1 MTPETIVN
9 ESPELNG
16 RAVSPTVVPRRPI
29 EVLGPKVGP
38 AATATVR
45 VVVVTW
51 NRKSCAEN
59 ILRSLARQT
68 YPVGLMDVTVIDNA
82 STDGTTEH
90 LAGLFG
96 PEAIIA
102 NRTDLA
108 HEPDFQREPVAAGRA
123 AHNALGFR
131 SLTIVRNRSNVG
143 GCGGFNTGFGLT
155 EWLSERD
162 PGSAPDYL
170 WLVDD
175 DADVPP
181 DALAQLARAM
191 ESGPDVGL
199 VGSRTVN
206 IADRLTT
213 IETTIYY
220 NFWTGAMQDDC
231 PVENPK
237 FAEWRR
243 WVKQTGGTR
252 GQLAF
257 HGLVNVD
264 VVSACSMLARW
275 SAVVGSPGRR
285 AGESGRGGVGF
296 WDWRY
301 FIYCDDADWCL
312 RFAAAGWRVV
322 LNLDAVVYHTPW
334 NLKLTPARIYYAN
347 RNKVWMGQKVL
358 RGAQLRLVTRRAMK
372 SMLKDSLKAAF
383 HRRLFHA
390 GIILD
395 TARDVAVGR
404 AGKTGSDG
412 PPGEPVFEALRRL
425 GLLRADARVAVVAN
439 QPESP
444 RWIADL
450 ERHVDEQAAER
461 PGSGL
466 VAPQFVPV
474 LRNDVPDPP
483 EGAILYGGRWPSR
496 LKKQFRLFMQRP
508 DAVVVFEQT
517 NDLPVLFRGGWNLH
531 IDQKKPT
538 TVQVERDGWTARLRF
553 IGRWAPTAVGCML
566 YACTIKPYQRTGRY
580 G

>member
-1 MTPETIVN
+1 MPPESVQI
-9 ESPELNG
+9 EPHELNG
-16 RAVSPTVVPRRPI
+16 RAATGATIAPRRPV
-29 EVLGPKVGP
+29 EVAVTSHVP
-38 AATATVR
+38 ASTATVR

-51 NRKSCAEN
+51 NRKSFAEN
-59 ILRSLARQT
+59 ILRSLAGQK
-68 YPVGLMDVTVIDNA
+68 YPIGLMDVTVIDNA

-102 NRTDLA
+102 NRTELA
-108 HEPDFQREPVAAGRA
+108 HEPNFQREPLPGGRGPK
-123 AHNALGFR
+123 NALGFR
-131 SLTIVRNRSNVG
+131 SLTIVRNQANVG

-155 EWLSERD
+155 EWLSDQD
-162 PGSAPDYL
+162 PASAPDYI

-181 DALAQLARAM
+181 DALAQLVRAM
-191 ESGPDVGL
+191 ESATDVGL

-220 NFWTGAMQDDC
+220 NFNTGAMQDDC

-237 FAEWRR
+237 FRDWRR
-243 WVKQTGGTR
+243 WTKQTGGTR
-252 GQLAF
+252 GRLDF
-257 HGLVNVD
+257 HGLMDVD

-275 SAVVGSPGRR
+275 SAVVGSPREGRP
-285 AGESGRGGVGF
+285 GVGF

-322 LNLDAVVYHTPW
+322 LNLDAVVFHTPW

-372 SMLKDSLKAAF
+372 SMLKDSLKAAL

-390 GIILD
+390 DIILD

-404 AGKTGSDG
+404 SGKTGSDG
-412 PPGEPVFEALRRL
+412 PPGEPVFEAMRRL
-425 GLLRADARVAVVAN
+425 GLLRTDARVAIVAN
-439 QPESP
+439 QTDSP
-444 RWIADL
+444 MWIADL
-450 ERHVDEQAAER
+450 KRHIDEQIAERHGAGLAAPR
-461 PGSGL
+461 FL
-466 VAPQFVPV
+466 PV
-474 LRNDVPDPP
+474 LRNDVPNPP
-483 EGAILYGGRWPSR
+483 ADAMLYGGRWPSR
-496 LKKQFRLFMQRP
+496 LKKQLHLFARRP

-538 TVQVERDGWTARLRF
+538 ITQVERDGWLARLRF
-553 IGRWAPTAVGCML
+553 IGRWVPTAARCTL